1 MSVVECLKTRLTLGR
16 FGRFALVGVLGTGL
30 DMGLL
35 LLLTAAA
42 GLSTLPSNMISY
54 SAGIINNYY
63 WNRRWTFTGGQHTY
77 WPRQLTQFAVVSLV
91 GLGLNSLI
99 VVWMEGLIGLLSAKL
114 LATGLVLLWNYNA
127 NRLWT
132 FGEPASVEVVEW

>member
-1 MSVVECLKTRLTLGR
+1 MLVVIWFKERFNFGQ

-35 LLLTAAA
+35 LLLTAA
-42 GLSTLPSNMISY
+42 GVPTLPANVLSY
-54 SAGIINNYY
+54 SSGIANNYY
-63 WNRRWTFTGGQHTY
+63 WNRRWTFSSGK
-77 WPRQLTQFAVVSLV
+77 RQNWIPQLAQFTLVSLA

-99 VVWMEGLIGLLSAKL
+99 VVGLEARVGLMVAKL
-114 LATGLVLLWNYNA
+114 LATAAVLFWNYNA

-132 FGEPASVEVVEW
+132 FGEPAKVEVMEW